1 MKDKLSLE
9 ELIGEMDYL
18 ISVSRKSKQTSS
30 PIGKHHVPMLKAIRS
45 ILIPVPKEKLGELVD
60 EWASDLFES
69 IWVSPECLGSDELAN
84 KHFTLWGNKLLKEYN
99 KLKEGE

>member
-45 ILIPVPKEKLGELVD
+45 ILIPVPKEKLGELVEFWSDKIADDIVMQKPGCFSMD
-60 EWASDLFES
+60 ENILKDMLQAYDR
-69 IWVSPECLGSDELAN
+69 
-84 KHFTLWGNKLLKEYN
+84 LKE
-99 KLKEGE
+99 E